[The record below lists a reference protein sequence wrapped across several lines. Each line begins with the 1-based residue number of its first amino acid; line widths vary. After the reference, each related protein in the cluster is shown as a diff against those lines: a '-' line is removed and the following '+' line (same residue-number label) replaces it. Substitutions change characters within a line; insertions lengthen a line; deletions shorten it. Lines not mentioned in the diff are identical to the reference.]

1 MIEIREEE
9 ERVILVGVSV
19 HDGDDAE
26 QSLEELEEL
35 VKTAGAVTV
44 GKLIQSREAV
54 HPGTYLGRGK
64 LEELKEQTAL
74 LQATG
79 IVCDDELSPAQLRN
93 LEQALEIKIM
103 DRTLVILDI
112 FASRATT
119 REGKIQVELA
129 QLRYR
134 AARLVGMRNSLS
146 RLGGGIGTR
155 GPGEK
160 KLEMDRRLIH
170 KRISVLKAE
179 LEDVKRHREL
189 VRKKRERG
197 HMAVAAIVGYTN
209 AGKSTLL
216 NRMTGAGVLA
226 EDKLFATLDPT
237 TRALSLPD
245 GETVLLTDTVGF
257 IRKLPHHL
265 VEAFKSTLEEA
276 RYADIILHV
285 VDVSNPAMDIQMET
299 VYETLHSLGVMGKTV
314 ITLFNKADRLSELP
328 VLRDYKADQT
338 LFISAKTG
346 AGLSELS
353 EILTGIL
360 RERNMYLERLYP
372 YSEAGKIQLIRKYG
386 QLLTEEYQ
394 EEGIAVTAYVPAE
407 LFGKLE
413 GRQK

>member
-119 REGKIQVELA
+119 LEGKIQVELA

-216 NRMTGAGVLA
+216 NRITGAGVLA